1 MAKRDHLYLGKAGQH
16 AAMSE
21 FIARGWNAAIP
32 EVDVGDD
39 ILVVRDDTGTF
50 SRVQV
55 KTATATK
62 RSYGHSARFKV
73 PLAQLKQPVTPKL
86 TYIFVIRYEQ
96 QWTEFIVIDRSDLW
110 QSYRRNNLGSVAGD
124 SVLLT
129 FQIEPT
135 KVICSGVD
143 FSNYLN
149 DFSDWPVLSH

>member
-1 MAKRDHLYLGKAGQH
+1 MAKRDNLYLGKAGQH

-86 TYIFVIRYEQ
+86 TYIFVVRFEQ
-96 QWTEFIVIDRSDLW
+96 RWSEFVVIDRSDLW
-110 QSYRRNNLGSVAGD
+110 QSYRRDGLGSVVGG

-129 FQIEPT
+129 FQFEAK
-135 KVICSGVD
+135 KVICSEVD
-143 FSNYLN
+143 FTSYLN